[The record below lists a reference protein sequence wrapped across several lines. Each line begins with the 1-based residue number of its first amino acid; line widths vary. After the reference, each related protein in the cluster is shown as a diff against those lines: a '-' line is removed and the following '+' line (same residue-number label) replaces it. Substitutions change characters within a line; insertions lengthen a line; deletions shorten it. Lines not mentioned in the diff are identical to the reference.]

1 MAESS
6 WKDDWK
12 TLVAM
17 THTEQAIWFLN
28 GFWNDVE
35 KDKELIWEYAHTF
48 IEIECGKPKLYGSK
62 KWEEKE
68 GNDLNQFQSH
78 QFLEKIGETLTVKKL
93 QEELK
98 KIDIDNNKRMCITEY
113 LIYKYKKKGEETV
126 NSPQGGGD
134 PEVFKAAQKTFN
146 KAKAAL
152 LEANANKIE
161 ADEAVQALEKEEKA
175 YNDKIKKFE
184 DKSND
189 KRLSAMKRA
198 SAKNELEQLKCKD
211 PLPLTKAKLTSK
223 AALKKC
229 KKAAKA
235 AKTQFEEAKKLFDV
249 LKKKGGA
256 ALGAIWWMERELIET
271 QKYKPKS
278 GFRRKTNCHF
288 LKKTQNL
295 SQ

>member
-68 GNDLNQFQSH
+68 GNDLDQFKSH
-78 QFLEKIGETLTVKKL
+78 QFLEKIGETLTVKAL
-93 QEELK
+93 QDFLK
-98 KIDIDNNKRMCITEY
+98 KIDIDSNRKMCMTEY
-113 LIYKYKKKGEETV
+113 LIHKYKKKGEEVV

-134 PEVFKAAQKTFN
+134 PEEFKKARSQFNAAKSAFQ
-146 KAKAAL
+146 A
-152 LEANANKIE
+152 ANAAKIE
-161 ADEAVQALEKEEKA
+161 VEEAVAALEKEEKE
-175 YNDKIKKFE
+175 YNDQIKKFE
-184 DKSND
+184 VKSND
-189 KRLSAMKRA
+189 NRLSAMKRA
-198 SAKNELEQLKCKD
+198 RAKNELETLKCKD

-229 KKAAKA
+229 KKAEKQAKVS
-235 AKTQFEEAKKLFDV
+235 FEEAKKTFDE